1 MIWIVPYT
9 GKVLSSIPWNSASVS
24 SRIFIVFTSFL
35 EDWLVLNINHT
46 YGIVEGMKSYEGHD
60 LVECIYSVEI
70 LHPRFKQ
77 LNVV

>member
-1 MIWIVPYT
+1 
-9 GKVLSSIPWNSASVS
+9 
-24 SRIFIVFTSFL
+24 
-35 EDWLVLNINHT
+35 VLNINHT